1 MIYAKIEMQLDTK
14 QKKRI
19 NVFAIAIV
27 LMILVPEIA
36 AHFYFDT
43 QKHSPASSIDAAL
56 SLTDKQH
63 SMYVNDNT
71 KCHLVLK
78 NDTTGINVSRAVGLT
93 GQYAVYSCT

>member
-1 MIYAKIEMQLDTK
+1 MDSK

-19 NVFAIAIV
+19 NMFAILVI
-27 LMILVPEIA
+27 LMIAVPELV

-43 QKHSPASSIDAAL
+43 QKHSPTSSVDAAL

-63 SMYVNDNT
+63 NMYVNGNMQ
-71 KCHLVLK
+71 CHLVLK
-78 NDTTGINVSRAVGLT
+78 NDTSAVNVSRAAGIQ